1 MTAQILISTHEK
13 HFDAWR
19 RLLPEQLADKG
30 VDAEVLFG
38 GCDPERIDYVAYQRD
53 GKLIDFT
60 PFTRLKAV
68 LSLWAG
74 IEDLVKN
81 DTISCPITR
90 MVESGMIE
98 GMTEWVT
105 AQVLRHHLGI
115 DRIINGQDGVWRNH
129 LLPPL
134 ASRRTVAILGLGELG
149 RAAANSLKT
158 LNFRVIGWSRT
169 PKSIPGI
176 DCRHGRAGL
185 ESTVSEAEIVALL
198 LPHTP
203 QTEGLLNTALLAGF
217 RQGSVIVNSGRGAL
231 INDDALLAALD
242 RGHIAHATLD
252 VFHEEPL
259 PPEHRFW
266 THKSV
271 TVSPH
276 IAADTHPA
284 TAAEAI
290 AENVRR
296 GENGEPLL
304 YLVDKTKGY

>member
-1 MTAQILISTHEK
+1 MTSKILFSAHEK
-13 HFDAWR
+13 HFEEWR
-19 RLLPEQLADKG
+19 GILPAQLAGKG

-38 GCDPERIDYVAYQRD
+38 ACDPSQVDYVAYARD
-53 GKLIDFT
+53 GKLSDFT

-74 IEDLVKN
+74 IEELVKN
-81 DTISCPITR
+81 ETINCPIAR

-98 GMTEWVT
+98 DMTAWVT

-115 DRIINGQDGVWRNH
+115 DRIVNGQDGVWRNH
-129 LLPPL
+129 LKPPL
-134 ASRRTVAILGLGELG
+134 ASNRTVALLGLGELG
-149 RAAANSLKT
+149 RAAAQSLKA

-169 PKSIPGI
+169 PKSLAGI

-185 ESTVSEAEIVALL
+185 ESTVMEAEITALM
-198 LPHTP
+198 LPHTKW
-203 QTEGLLNTALLAGF
+203 TEGLLNAELLGGF
-217 RQGSVIVNSGRGAL
+217 RQGSIIVNSGRGAL
-231 INDDALLAALD
+231 IDDDALLAALD
-242 RGHIAHATLD
+242 RGQIAHATLD

-266 THKSV
+266 SHKSV

-276 IAADTHPA
+276 IAADTRA
-284 TAAEAI
+284 ETAAGVI

-304 YLVDKTKGY
+304 FLVDKVRGY